1 MTKTKTLKPVSN
13 VSEFDRFFDLIPDL
27 VCIAST
33 DGYFKRLNSTWEKT
47 LGFSTEELLSQ
58 PYANFIHPDD
68 LEPTNQ
74 EVARQ
79 VGGEKTIKYTNR
91 FRTKQGSYRFL
102 EWNALEAEN
111 GSLLYAV
118 AHDITEYKEIEE
130 KLRQGQERFQWAM
143 ESSQDGLWDWDLVT
157 DEVYYSPAYFTM
169 LGYQPGSLPG
179 HVSTWI
185 DLIHPAD
192 RQKTLGANRDCI
204 ENRCERFQ
212 VEFRMRAQDG
222 SWKWILGNGQAVSRG
237 ADGKALRMVG
247 TQTDITARKQSE
259 EALRLSELDL
269 QEAQTVAHIGSWKWD
284 LENNDVFWSKEMYRI
299 FGIDKNS
306 YSGRLGDV
314 IKQVIHPDDLY
325 LVLPSNAAVLA
336 NKPITYRIICPDGS
350 IRFIWAKS
358 GDTVFDRDGKPVF
371 LTGVAQ
377 DITERKLAELAL
389 SEVEEKQRL
398 ILGALLDNVVVLDME
413 GRIQYIN
420 HVTEGFDEREVLG
433 SNWLMW
439 LDEPDRM
446 KAEQAMQQ
454 TFTSGDPTEIEY
466 RAIGAAGEMTWFRVK
481 MARMPRA
488 SAQKVVLIASDIS
501 ASKRA
506 EAELIENA
514 ERFRTLFED
523 SPIAIWEE
531 DFSLVKIQFDQLRQA
546 GVTDFRAYWDAH
558 PDEFD
563 ALPGLIQIRE
573 FNQASL
579 KILGLNGKEHVMQS
593 LSGYLT
599 EDSRQFFKDEMVAL
613 AEGRTLFNCEIPF
626 RNMRGA
632 HVIINLTLNV
642 QPGSEES
649 LARVLVSFID
659 ITERRNAEKAL
670 LQANEHLALA
680 QRSAKAGLWDWD
692 IENDQLSWS
701 AELFLLFG
709 LDTVLQPSFDIWRK
723 VMHPEDLQLA
733 EDRINQAI
741 REHNLLYSEYRIV
754 LPNGEIRWVS
764 ALGDTIYHADGSP
777 WRMSGICIDISERKR
792 ADEALRESEARYRG
806 YFDQDM
812 VGVAVT
818 SLEKEWLDV
827 NPAICNLLGYS
838 REALFQKTW
847 AEITHPDD
855 LDLDVEH
862 FNQVMSGKINGYRLE
877 KRFIRADGQVVD
889 IDLGVRCKRKPD
901 GSVDYFMA
909 MLSDISERKQA
920 ETELLRYRDQLEA
933 LVQERTAEL
942 EIAKEQAESANRA
955 KSDFLAVMSHEIR
968 TPLNGVLGLTQ
979 LTLQTSL
986 NEKQTEYLTHVL
998 ASGEALLTI
1007 INDIL
1012 DFSKIES
1019 GKFEIESIDF
1029 DLDDVLRSLA
1039 NLVAFK
1045 AQEKGLELVFN
1056 TSPDVPRLMVGDP
1069 GRFRQIILNLVTNA
1083 IKFTDAG
1090 VIVLKATVLEKTD
1103 GYALLEFSVRDTG
1116 IGLSQDEISQLF
1128 QPFYQVD
1135 SSTSRK
1141 HGGTGLGLT
1150 ICKRLISM
1158 MNGEIRVESQP
1169 GKGTIFSFTVRL
1181 KCQDRDDLQPLMVT
1195 PDLRGLHVLVVEDN
1209 LEALEFLRFS
1219 LVSLTFDVEIAT
1231 SSLDVLNSLRAED
1244 SQTRRPDLL
1253 IVDRRLPAGQD
1264 GLELVQQV
1272 RSLPGLEDLPVILL
1286 LPPAADS
1293 SQSLNL
1299 TGKNA
1304 VLIKPVTAS
1313 SLFDAVMQVFGHTDQ
1328 LPAWRKQRAAA
1339 IESLEALRGRHLL
1352 LVEDN
1357 EINQLVARELLEKMG
1372 LTISLANNGH
1382 AAVSMVLNGSFD
1394 AVLMDIQMPGMDGY
1408 EATRRIRA
1416 EARFGFDQ
1424 LPIIAMTAHALSGDR
1439 EKALQAGLNDY
1450 ISKPID
1456 VSELS
1461 KALLRWLLSGSPA
1474 QPAGGL
1480 ALVSEAGKGLQVIPT
1495 SEILE
1500 LDTQAALRRLG
1511 NNQKLYENLLKLVR
1525 DNHSEAARNIGA
1537 AIQAQDIPL
1546 AHRLAHT
1553 LKGLAGTIGAN
1564 ELREKALQLEKALA
1578 ERQELRYQ
1586 GCLADVETAL
1596 TAVMMTLNSL
1606 IDS

>member
-1 MTKTKTLKPVSN
+1 MTKTKTHKPVSN
-13 VSEFDRFFDLIPDL
+13 LSEFDRFFDLIPDL

-47 LGFSTEELLSQ
+47 LGFSMEELLSQ

-111 GSLLYAV
+111 GSLLYAT

-143 ESSQDGLWDWDLVT
+143 ESSQDGLWDWDLLT

-179 HVSTWI
+179 QVSTWI

-284 LENNDVFWSKEMYRI
+284 LENKDVFWSEEMYRI

-306 YSGRLGDV
+306 YSGRLGDA

-336 NKPITYRIICPDGS
+336 NQPITYRIIWPDGS

-420 HVTEGFDEREVLG
+420 HVSEGLDERDVLG

-439 LDEPDRM
+439 LDEPERM

-501 ASKRA
+501 AS
-506 EAELIENA
+506 
-514 ERFRTLFED
+514 
-523 SPIAIWEE
+523 
-531 DFSLVKIQFDQLRQA
+531 
-546 GVTDFRAYWDAH
+546 
-558 PDEFD
+558 
-563 ALPGLIQIRE
+563 
-573 FNQASL
+573 
-579 KILGLNGKEHVMQS
+579 
-593 LSGYLT
+593 
-599 EDSRQFFKDEMVAL
+599 
-613 AEGRTLFNCEIPF
+613 
-626 RNMRGA
+626 
-632 HVIINLTLNV
+632 
-642 QPGSEES
+642 
-649 LARVLVSFID
+649 
-659 ITERRNAEKAL
+659 
-670 LQANEHLALA
+670 
-680 QRSAKAGLWDWD
+680 
-692 IENDQLSWS
+692 
-701 AELFLLFG
+701 
-709 LDTVLQPSFDIWRK
+709 
-723 VMHPEDLQLA
+723 
-733 EDRINQAI
+733 
-741 REHNLLYSEYRIV
+741 
-754 LPNGEIRWVS
+754 
-764 ALGDTIYHADGSP
+764 
-777 WRMSGICIDISERKR
+777 KR

-979 LTLQTSL
+979 LTLQTKL

-1195 PDLRGLHVLVVEDN
+1195 PDLRGLHVLVVEEN
-1209 LEALEFLRFS
+1209 IEALEFLRFS
-1219 LVSLTFDVEIAT
+1219 LVSLTFDVEIAA
-1231 SSLDVLNSLRAED
+1231 SSLDVLNLLQAED
-1244 SQTRRPDLL
+1244 SQTRRTDLL
-1253 IVDRRLPAGQD
+1253 IVDRRLPCGQD

-1313 SLFDAVMQVFGHTDQ
+1313 SLFGAVMQVFGHTDQ

-1372 LTISLANNGH
+1372 FTISLANNGQV
-1382 AAVSMVLNGSFD
+1382 AVSMVLNGSFD

-1461 KALLRWLLSGSPA
+1461 KALLRWLLPGNAA

-1480 ALVSEAGKGLQVIPT
+1480 ALVSDDGKAPQVIPT

-1511 NNQKLYENLLKLVR
+1511 NNQELYANLLKLVR
-1525 DNHSEAARNIGA
+1525 DNHSGAARNIGA

-1586 GCLADVETAL
+1586 SCLADVETSL
-1596 TAVMMTLNSL
+1596 IAVMTTLNTI
-1606 IDS
+1606 IDG